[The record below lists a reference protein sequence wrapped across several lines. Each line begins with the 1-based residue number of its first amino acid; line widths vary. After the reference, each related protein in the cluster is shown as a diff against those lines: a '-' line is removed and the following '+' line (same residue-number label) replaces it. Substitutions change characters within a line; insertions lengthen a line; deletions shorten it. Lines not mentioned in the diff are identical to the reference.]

1 MESRRIIGSER
12 FVPYESMLYDLAAS
26 TPAGNQ
32 VRRERG
38 LFGEKERFQVAKD
51 KENKTNVMRILDKE
65 KVPYKFYFYDHEDG
79 AIDGVAVARKLNQ
92 NVEQVFKTL
101 VTKGASGAFYVF
113 VVPVAKELHLKS
125 AAKSVGEKSVEMI
138 HVNEI
143 NRATGYI
150 RGGCS
155 PIGMKKL
162 YRTVVDKSCEAFPT
176 IIVSGGKIGAQVE
189 VAPQDLL
196 RLVQGTVAEIAVEP

>member
-1 MESRRIIGSER
+1 M
-12 FVPYESMLYDLAAS
+12 
-26 TPAGNQ
+26 
-32 VRRERG
+32 
-38 LFGEKERFQVAKD
+38 AKD

-143 NRATGYI
+143 NRTTGYI

-162 YRTVVDKSCEAFPT
+162 YRTVVDKSCEALPT

>member
-1 MESRRIIGSER
+1 M
-12 FVPYESMLYDLAAS
+12 
-26 TPAGNQ
+26 
-32 VRRERG
+32 
-38 LFGEKERFQVAKD
+38 AKD

-101 VTKGASGAFYVF
+101 VTRGASGAFYVF

-162 YRTVVDKSCEAFPT
+162 YRTVVDKSCETLPT

>member
-1 MESRRIIGSER
+1 M
-12 FVPYESMLYDLAAS
+12 
-26 TPAGNQ
+26 
-32 VRRERG
+32 
-38 LFGEKERFQVAKD
+38 AKD

-79 AIDGVAVARKLNQ
+79 AIDGVAVPRKLNQ
-92 NVEQVFKTL
+92 NVQQVFKTL

-162 YRTVVDKSCEAFPT
+162 YRTVVDKSCEALPT

-189 VAPQDLL
+189 VSPQDLL

>member
-1 MESRRIIGSER
+1 M
-12 FVPYESMLYDLAAS
+12 
-26 TPAGNQ
+26 
-32 VRRERG
+32 
-38 LFGEKERFQVAKD
+38 AKD

-162 YRTVVDKSCEAFPT
+162 YRTVVDKSCEALPT
-176 IIVSGGKIGAQVE
+176 IIVSGGTIGAQVE
-189 VAPQDLL
+189 VSPQDLR
-196 RLVQGTVAEIAVEP
+196 RLVQGTVAEIAVKP